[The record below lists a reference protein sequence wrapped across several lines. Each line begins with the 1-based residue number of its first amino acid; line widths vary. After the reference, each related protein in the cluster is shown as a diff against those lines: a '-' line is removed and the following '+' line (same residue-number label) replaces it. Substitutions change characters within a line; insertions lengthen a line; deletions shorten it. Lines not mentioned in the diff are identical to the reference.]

1 MGKVVAKNA
10 SETEAREQVAD
21 QTIPKA
27 LPSEKFLLRLGDAA
41 ELAGVTEERLVWLAR
56 RKKILYEGS
65 HNRPL
70 VPVTEALRLREG
82 LTSQRPAPSIA
93 ASANR
98 VRKAVAQDTV
108 VEGNV
113 MDVLEGMPDG
123 SVQCVVTSPPFWGQ
137 RVYED
142 EKPVSWSDGTSVAY
156 GREATPEAYLAHTLE
171 VIRALSRVLK
181 PRGTIWWNVG
191 DTYMTR
197 SIARASSFER
207 VQHYGGVRT
216 RWANNPNRRFSSGH
230 SYLKDKD
237 LTLVPFQVAM
247 GCQQMGLWV
256 RAVIV
261 WSKQHSASAKGGE
274 AWSDSSRAHVPE
286 VVMDRPVTGHEYVL
300 LIAKREVY
308 DYYPDALTTLNGHAP
323 PGDRT
328 TLNFRSVWTF
338 PPATND
344 GTHGARFPLELP
356 RRCIALGSKKGD
368 LIFDCFS
375 GEGTTLMAAR
385 SLGRHYYGS
394 DISPTYVAK
403 ARRRLAQQELVL
415 SQATPNGKRK
425 AGRRVRSPK
434 RTG

>member
-1 MGKVVAKNA
+1 MDKVVGRNS
-10 SETEAREQVAD
+10 SEIESRTPPAD
-21 QTIPKA
+21 QITPP
-27 LPSEKFLLRLGDAA
+27 LVPTEKYLLRLHDAA
-41 ELAGVTEERLVWLAR
+41 ELAGVTPERLVWLAR
-56 RKKILYEGS
+56 RKKILFEGPF
-65 HNRPL
+65 NRPL
-70 VPVTEALRLREG
+70 VPATEALRLRQG
-82 LTSQRPAPSIA
+82 LSSSTPAPSITPKT
-93 ASANR
+93 NP
-98 VRKAVAQDTV
+98 VRGGFVPDTV

-113 MDVLEGMPDG
+113 MDVLKKMSDA

-142 EKPVSWSDGTSVAY
+142 EKPVTWSDGTSVAY
-156 GREATPEAYLAHTLE
+156 GREGTPEAYVAHTLE
-171 VIRALSRVLK
+171 VIRALSRVIK

-197 SIARASSFER
+197 SIARASSVER
-207 VQHYGGVRT
+207 VRHYGGVRT
-216 RWANNPNRRFSSGH
+216 KWAGNPNRRFSSGH

-261 WSKQHSASAKGGE
+261 WSKQQVPPAKNSK

-308 DYYPDALTTLNGHAP
+308 DYYPDALSTLNGHA

-356 RRCIALGSKKGD
+356 RRCIALGSKKGE
-368 LIFDCFS
+368 LILDCFS

-385 SLGRHYYGS
+385 SLGRHYFGC
-394 DISPTYVAK
+394 DISPTYVSK
-403 ARRRLAQQELVL
+403 ARRRLAQQEIVL
-415 SQATPNGKRK
+415 AQPAPNGTGKPR
-425 AGRRVRSPK
+425 RRVRTPK